1 MICHKI
7 EINNLFV
14 KHTKNRLIQ
23 KKLGLMNAE
32 SKGHSNNKAL
42 PETLADQGMKQ
53 GTVSGI
59 LVVIGFV

>member
-14 KHTKNRLIQ
+14 KYTKNRLIQ
-23 KKLGLMNAE
+23 KLGLMNAE

-59 LVVIGFV
+59 LVVTGFA